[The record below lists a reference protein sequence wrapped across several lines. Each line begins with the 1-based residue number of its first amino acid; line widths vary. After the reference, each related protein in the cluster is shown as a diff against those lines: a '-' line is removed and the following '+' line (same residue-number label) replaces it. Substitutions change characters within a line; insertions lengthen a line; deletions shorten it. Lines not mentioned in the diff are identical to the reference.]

1 MQPPG
6 ASRAKENN
14 LRSLPPSNADIYNRK
29 TLSSR
34 ERGLQDGTPKWLEAG
49 QARACYAAIS
59 ATGGLAFYDRYFQ
72 PVRASSGLGL
82 STFVNTGNLLNI
94 TSAADVMTL
103 GSLFKAAAT
112 NVTQITNQATAD
124 YSHACHSSGE
134 FGNAITEAFSNGT
147 AVPPHNRL
155 NEGRLGKSRMN
166 MCIVNSDHDDQAIVY
181 IQYGQALRAV
191 MRIDGDINY
200 DAPGTTSFTLDHTG
214 YGQCSYNAKRKEFI
228 QVTYFNSGQKGGK
241 RIVTY
246 TNVDLNRYPSPA
258 EALSRPGVTKKT
270 QNLTTIA
277 GWLTTDTQESQY
289 NTKVIL
295 CDDGTVYLLAHFTS
309 GGLYLYRLNRNSSLD
324 VTTVDTIGYRGVGG
338 TTYGMVTDIRYGVR
352 LQQSRDKKACI
363 VYMPYAYYGA
373 GVVSYVIDKERGTA
387 SALNFA
393 QKENTTSGANIVPC
407 GDDGFAC
414 YVTADV
420 TASVGANA
428 LVTYCYKSPSGWN
441 DVNPGI
447 TLPHYPLPKT
457 IYYPALTQVVDY
469 SMLNNQTLS

>member
-1 MQPPG
+1 M
-6 ASRAKENN
+6 
-14 LRSLPPSNADIYNRK
+14 RSLPPSNADIYNRK
-29 TLSSR
+29 MLNSR

-59 ATGGLAFYDRYFQ
+59 STGGLAFFDRYFQ

-82 STFVNTGNLLNI
+82 STSDNIGNLLNV

-103 GSLFKAAAT
+103 GSLFKTPGSNA
-112 NVTQITNQATAD
+112 TQITNQATAE

-134 FGNAITEAFSNGT
+134 FGNVVTEAFSNGT
-147 AVPPHNRL
+147 AVPPHSRL

-166 MCIVNSDHDDQAIVY
+166 MCVVNSDHDDQSIVY
-181 IQYGQALRAV
+181 VQLGQAFKAV

-200 DAPGTTSFTLDHTG
+200 DAPGTESFTLDYTG
-214 YGQCSYNAKRKEFI
+214 YGQCSYNAKRKELI
-228 QVTYFNSGQKGGK
+228 QVTYYNSGQKGGK

-258 EALSRPGVTKKT
+258 EALARPEVTKKT

-277 GWLTTDTQESQY
+277 GWSSTDTQESQY

-309 GGLYLYRLNRNSSLD
+309 NGIYLFRLNRNATLD
-324 VTTVDTIGYRGVGG
+324 VTSVDTIGYRSAGG
-338 TTYGMVTDIRYGVR
+338 TTYGMATDIRYGVR
-352 LQQSRDKKACI
+352 LLQSRDKKACI
-363 VYMPYAYYGA
+363 VFMPYVYYGA
-373 GVVSYVIDKERGTA
+373 GVVSYVIDKERGIA
-387 SALNFA
+387 NALNFA
-393 QKENTTSGANIVPC
+393 QMTITSNGANIIPC

-414 YVTADV
+414 YVTAPV
-420 TASVGANA
+420 TASVGAAA

-441 DVNPGI
+441 DVTPGVV
-447 TLPHYPLPKT
+447 LPYYPLPKT

-469 SMLNNQTLS
+469 AMLNNQAID